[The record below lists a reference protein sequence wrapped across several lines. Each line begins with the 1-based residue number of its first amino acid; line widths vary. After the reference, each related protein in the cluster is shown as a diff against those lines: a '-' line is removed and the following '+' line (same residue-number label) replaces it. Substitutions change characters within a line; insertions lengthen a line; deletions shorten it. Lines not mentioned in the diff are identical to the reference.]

1 MRTYEI
7 APLLILATA
16 GAAMAQT
23 PEGVALPR
31 GLTADERAHVERTP
45 LIATG
50 AERGVAGAPTGP
62 VVCPPEYAPCA
73 GIIIAWEGPTSWKD
87 ILANMTVQITTRPE
101 SQGAKVWIAVDSSTE
116 GSSTASLLDSRGADL
131 SRVEFVVRQT
141 DSIWMRDYGPRFIYE
156 GGVRAIVDHT
166 YNRPRFADN
175 LFPDYFSSTNG
186 YEQYQIPLVHGGGNF
201 HLAADQDAWATEL
214 IQDENPSLSAAQ
226 IVDLWRDFQNLE
238 TELTDALPSFIDATQ
253 HIDMWMIPV
262 SDNTIIVSDW
272 PSQPGT
278 TQDSVC
284 DQFAID
290 AQNLG
295 YTVVRAPAVALSGTH
310 YTYTNA
316 VIVNDLVLMPVYSNA
331 SIRSL
336 NGQALSAWESAL
348 PGKTIQT
355 IPAENIVSAAG
366 VLHCIV
372 KHVPAN
378 SGGEDPVASVRMP
391 AAGEVYEPGD
401 NVRIV
406 WTSDDDE
413 GVVEVDLLFST
424 DNGASFQPIATA
436 IADTGA
442 FNWTTPDLFSDET
455 IVRVVPR
462 DAEGNTGVADAGPIT
477 IDGEPTVCV
486 GDFTGDNVVDGA
498 DFGVFGAAF
507 GASVGDAV
515 YDARADFNEDGV
527 IDGADFG
534 AFGAVFGSSC
544 P

>member
-336 NGQALSAWESAL
+336 NGQALSAWESARGRDDPDDSRREHRLGRGRAALHRQARTGKLGRRRPGGFRAHAGGRRGVRAGRQRPHRLDERRRRGGGRGRPAVLDGQRREL
-348 PGKTIQT
+348 P
-355 IPAENIVSAAG
+355 A
-366 VLHCIV
+366 HRDRDRR
-372 KHVPAN
+372 H
-378 SGGEDPVASVRMP
+378 R
-391 AAGEVYEPGD
+391 
-401 NVRIV
+401 
-406 WTSDDDE
+406 
-413 GVVEVDLLFST
+413 
-424 DNGASFQPIATA
+424 
-436 IADTGA
+436 
-442 FNWTTPDLFSDET
+442 
-455 IVRVVPR
+455 RVQL
-462 DAEGNTGVADAGPIT
+462 D
-477 IDGEPTVCV
+477 
-486 GDFTGDNVVDGA
+486 
-498 DFGVFGAAF
+498 
-507 GASVGDAV
+507 
-515 YDARADFNEDGV
+515 DARSL
-527 IDGADFG
+527 FG
-534 AFGAVFGSSC
+534 
-544 P
+544 